1 MAGPVNIYVMG
12 SEYRVP
18 ASLSIMQALE
28 YAGYRL
34 VRGVGCRRGFCGAC
48 ATVYRIQGD
57 YHLYCALAC
66 QTRVEEGMCLSMI
79 PFFPAT
85 RASYDIENLQ
95 PAARQILEIYPDAI
109 TCMGCNTCTKSC
121 PQEIDVLACMSDAM
135 QGNIAG
141 VANRS
146 FDCILCGLCSVRCP
160 AELTPYNVALL
171 SRRLYG
177 RHIAPQAEH
186 LMVRVEEIQAGMF
199 DEELA
204 QLKKASLDELRAKYE
219 QREIESQPAHLVV

>member
-1 MAGPVNIYVMG
+1 MADPVNIYIMG
-12 SEYRVP
+12 SRYQVP
-18 ASLSIMQALE
+18 PSLTIMQALE

-57 YHLYCALAC
+57 YRLNFALAC
-66 QTRVEEGMCLSMI
+66 QTMVEEGMCLSMI

-85 RASYDIENLQ
+85 ETTYDIENLQ
-95 PAARQILEIYPDAI
+95 PTAKQILEIYPDAI

-121 PQEIDVLACMSDAM
+121 PQEIDVLTCMSNAIR
-135 QGNIAG
+135 GNITD
-141 VANRS
+141 VAKMS
-146 FDCILCGLCSVRCP
+146 FDCILCGLCSIRCP

-177 RHIAPQAEH
+177 RHIAPRAEH
-186 LMVRVEEIQAGMF
+186 LRVRVDDIQAGVF

-204 QLKKASLDELRAKYE
+204 QLKRASVDDLQAKYE
-219 QREIESQPAHLVV
+219 EREIEL